1 MPNALPKKLIN
12 MSEYKIQ
19 TYYKQSLAYVPKP
32 LIKILG
38 KTAKAYVNCLTVL
51 MVPENTSLEEV
62 LESLRI
68 IESHIQLKLKV
79 EKKEVINE

>member
-1 MPNALPKKLIN
+1 MA
-12 MSEYKIQ
+12 EYKVQ
-19 TYYKQSLAYVPKP
+19 TYYKQSLAYMPKP
-32 LIKILG
+32 LIRLLG

-51 MVPENTSLEEV
+51 MVPENTNLEEV

-79 EKKEVINE
+79 EKRGVVNK